1 MFTQSVGLEQ
11 SNNGNPVE
19 IIAVEP
25 GMVETQM
32 QQTARSQPEDEF
44 AMAKYFKDALVKGEL
59 MTTDELADHLL
70 RIIDQKIQTGKIISY
85 NQTNESDH

>member
-25 GMVETQM
+25 GMVELRCNKRLEVNPKMSLQWLNTLKM
-32 QQTARSQPEDEF
+32 
-44 AMAKYFKDALVKGEL
+44 
-59 MTTDELADHLL
+59 LL
-70 RIIDQKIQTGKIISY
+70 SKV
-85 NQTNESDH
+85 N